1 MRPLLLSALLFLSVN
16 VFAQEETE
24 KKKEKEYYENEAHD
38 RIVMSFS
45 FDNWIFDKDEI
56 DSLETKWN
64 SWGFSFYYMYD
75 KPLGKSKFSAA
86 AGMGFRASWVKNNSY
101 LDDSV
106 DSLGTF
112 FRPLDTLD
120 YKRNSLSVLYFDIPL
135 ELRYRSKPNSKNKS
149 FKMAAG
155 CIGGIQMNNHTS
167 TKAEFNGDMRIVKEK
182 RWADLAR
189 FHFGPTF
196 RIGYG
201 ATNFFFYYS
210 VTSLFKKDSGPDIH
224 PFSAGF
230 TINAL

>member
-1 MRPLLLSALLFLSVN
+1 MKQFLLFVFVILSVN
-16 VFAQEETE
+16 VFAQDDPE
-24 KKKEKEYYENEAHD
+24 KKKEYYENEAHD

-45 FDNWIFDKDEI
+45 FDNWIYDKDEI

-75 KPLGKSKFSAA
+75 KPIGKGGFSAA

-101 LDDSV
+101 LDDSI
-106 DSLGTF
+106 DSLGTI

-120 YKRNSLSVLYFDIPL
+120 YERNSLAALYFDIPI

-155 CIGGIQMNNHTS
+155 CIGGVQMNNRTS
-167 TKAEFNGDMRIVKEK
+167 TKAEFDGDMRIVREK
-182 RWADLAR
+182 RWDDLAR

-201 ATNFFFYYS
+201 AVNVFFYYS
-210 VTSLFKKDSGPDIH
+210 VTNYFKKDSGPGIH

-230 TINAL
+230 SINAL